1 MDFEELYNYCV
12 KLNESTCEKCLVC
25 HIPIET
31 TDMHLKFKC
40 SHYYHMECIK
50 YKSGKLQ
57 CIYCEKVSIPSIINN
72 TITSKLKSTNNTNS
86 CNVIMKTG
94 SRKNMM
100 CGRIDCKYHKTNI
113 VNEENN
119 ICNHIIKIGN
129 KAGQQCKR
137 LLPCHYHKIK
147 ELEI

>member
-1 MDFEELYNYCV
+1 MDFEELYKYCV

-57 CIYCEKVSIPSIINN
+57 CIYCEKVSIPTIINN
-72 TITSKLKSTNNTNS
+72 VSTDTNS
-86 CNVIMKTG
+86 CKVIMKTG

-100 CGRIDCKYHKTNI
+100 CGRIDCKYHKVI
-113 VNEENN
+113 VNEENKN
-119 ICNHIIKIGN
+119 CDHIIKMGV
-129 KAGQQCKR
+129 KAGQQCNRK
-137 LLPCHYHKIK
+137 LPCHYHKIK
-147 ELEI
+147 EIEI